1 MSDSSTSQPPLD
13 RNKVRRSTLEE
24 LTNLPNM
31 LTMMRIVLIVP
42 VMILMLREDPKSS
55 FYAMLLV
62 SAAAVTDWLDGY
74 LARTRGLE
82 SLMGKLLDP
91 LADKLLVMA
100 ILIVSA
106 ELGRIPGWFVV
117 LLLSREISV
126 TALRALAGQEGL
138 TIEVVSSGKF
148 KTALQLCGLVGLVTW
163 FTYPIDFGF
172 MSSNVNFGALGFA
185 LLVLSMVFSL
195 MSAFTYFRRFM
206 GAIASQKMEQS

>member
-31 LTMMRIVLIVP
+31 LTIMRIVLIVP

-106 ELGRIPGWFVV
+106 ELGRIPGW
-117 LLLSREISV
+117 
-126 TALRALAGQEGL
+126 
-138 TIEVVSSGKF
+138 
-148 KTALQLCGLVGLVTW
+148 
-163 FTYPIDFGF
+163 
-172 MSSNVNFGALGFA
+172 
-185 LLVLSMVFSL
+185 
-195 MSAFTYFRRFM
+195 
-206 GAIASQKMEQS
+206 